1 MTERARLS
9 FGLLLLSGA
18 TELVVFSDGHGP
30 IRLGL
35 VLAFLF
41 FAPGWALV
49 RLVDLEMSPMS
60 RVGLALGLSIAVDMA
75 AASAV
80 LYARVWSAELALTLV
95 VAVVVLAVL
104 LDLPPSRR
112 SIRAAAE
119 RVWAGLSGLGRA

>member
-1 MTERARLS
+1 MTDRAPVS
-9 FGLLLLSGA
+9 IGLLLLAGA

-49 RLVDLEMSPMS
+49 RLIDLEMSPMS
-60 RVGLALGLSIAVDMA
+60 RIGLALGVSIGVDMA
-75 AASAV
+75 AASII

-112 SIRAAAE
+112 SIQGAAE
-119 RVWAGLSGLGRA
+119 RVWAALSGLGRT

>member
-1 MTERARLS
+1 LTDRTRLS
-9 FGLLLLSGA
+9 IGLLLLAGA

-41 FAPGWALV
+41 VAPGWALV
-49 RLVDLEMSPMS
+49 RLIGLEMSPMS
-60 RVGLALGLSIAVDMA
+60 RIGLALGVSIAIDMA
-75 AASAV
+75 AASII
-80 LYARVWSAELALTLV
+80 LYARIWSAELALTLV

-112 SIRAAAE
+112 SIQGAVG
-119 RVWAGLSGLGRA
+119 RVWAGLSGLGRI